1 MIFWPCLDGQG
12 LAGHGCPMGTLHSEH
27 QPVAGPLSEQ
37 GQRLMSV
44 LMQDPR
50 ASRLTERR
58 LLRIVETAEKR
69 LSSVTVVLENL
80 YDDHNASAVVRTAEG
95 FGLDAVSVI
104 EQPNR
109 FSPAKGIVRGADRW
123 LQIHRHRGLTQ
134 CLAQL
139 SASGFVTCAAD
150 VGEGCVALEELPVEK
165 PIALIF
171 GSEHDGLSKRAKA
184 LADVRFTIPMQGF
197 TGSFNVS
204 VSAAVALHDI
214 TRRRREHLQREGDL
228 HESVQIDRI
237 RSWFERSAGPMPP
250 EHDTQTARLP

>member
-1 MIFWPCLDGQG
+1 
-12 LAGHGCPMGTLHSEH
+12 MGILHSEH

-37 GQRLMSV
+37 GERMLSA

-58 LLRIVETAEKR
+58 LMRIVETAEKR
-69 LSSVTVVLENL
+69 LSTVTVVLENL
-80 YDDHNASAVVRTAEG
+80 YDGHNASAVVRTAEG

-109 FSPAKGIVRGADRW
+109 FSPAKSIVRGADRW

-134 CLAQL
+134 CLAEL

-150 VGEGCVALEELPVEK
+150 VGEGCVDLAELPVDR

-171 GSEHDGLSKRAKA
+171 GSEHDGLSKRAKS

-204 VSAAVALHDI
+204 VSAAVALHDV
-214 TRRRREHLQREGDL
+214 TRRRRQYLKQEGDL
-228 HESVQIDRI
+228 AESVQIARI
-237 RSWFERSAGPMPP
+237 RSWFDRTAGPMPP
-250 EHDTQTARLP
+250 ENQAERARLP